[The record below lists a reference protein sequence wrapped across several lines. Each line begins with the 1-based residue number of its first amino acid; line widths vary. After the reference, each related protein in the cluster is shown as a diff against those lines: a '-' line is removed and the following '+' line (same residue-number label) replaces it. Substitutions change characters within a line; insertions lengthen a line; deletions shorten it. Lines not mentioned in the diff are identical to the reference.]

1 MLNFPFI
8 SINWDYF
15 GNFFDAL
22 LSGGNPFNAAWILFK
37 DGGWIVVVILFLY
50 AVKEI
55 YMINIRTR
63 WARQQKYV
71 LLSVDV
77 PKGNEQTPKAV
88 EHIFSHFTAMRSSI
102 NFKEKWFTGK
112 FDLSFSLEI
121 VSRGGD
127 VRFYI
132 RVPVKFRDMVEAA
145 LYSQYPDV
153 GITEAEDYVKEIPKK
168 WPNDTYGIFGCDF
181 KLEKPDLF
189 PIRTYPQFE
198 HMLSQTFND
207 PMSLIM
213 ETFSSSGKEEIFCL
227 QIICT
232 PTNEGWIKKGDL
244 AVKKM
249 VGKPV
254 PPKKNILDKT
264 LDLAHEAVNYAM
276 TSGDAKAGADKKD
289 DIFRMMAMT
298 PGERHT
304 VEAVEMKLSKVG
316 LLCKL
321 RYLQYAPIEKMTVKY
336 YAVKGFLKQFS
347 ALNCNSFTAVARTVP
362 KGDYF
367 WERAGKASKQRWL
380 AKAYA
385 ARDWTYGGPRYILN
399 IEELATIWHFPIMTV
414 KAPLVKKT
422 EAKKSEPPRGLPI
435 R

>member
-1 MLNFPFI
+1 M
-8 SINWDYF
+8 
-15 GNFFDAL
+15 
-22 LSGGNPFNAAWILFK
+22 SGKNPFGAAWILFK

-50 AVKEI
+50 AAKEV
-55 YMINIRTR
+55 YMINIRRR
-63 WARQQKYV
+63 WGRKQKYV
-71 LLSVDV
+71 LLAVDV

-88 EHIFSHFTAMRSSI
+88 EHIFSHFTAMRASI
-102 NFKEKWFTGK
+102 NFKEKWLTGK

-121 VSRGGD
+121 VSHGGD

-132 RVPVKFRDMVEAA
+132 RVPVKFRDMIEAA

-153 GITEAEDYVKEIPKK
+153 GITEAEDYAKEIPKK
-168 WPNDTYGIFGCDF
+168 WPNDTYGMFGCDF
-181 KLEKPDLF
+181 KLERPELF

-213 ETFSSSGKEEIFCL
+213 ETFSSSGKDEVLCL
-227 QIICT
+227 QIIAT
-232 PTNEGWIKKGDL
+232 PTSDSWRVKGNL

-254 PPKKNILDKT
+254 APKKNIFDKT
-264 LDLAHEAVNYAM
+264 LDLAHEVVSYAF
-276 TSGDAKAGADKKD
+276 SGGETAGFEKKD
-289 DIFRMMAMT
+289 DIFRMLAMT

-304 VEAVEMKLSKVG
+304 VEAIEMKLSKVG
-316 LLCKL
+316 LICKL
-321 RYLQYAPIEKMTVKY
+321 RYIQYAPIEKFVFKY
-336 YAVKGFLKQFS
+336 YAVKGFLRQFS
-347 ALNCNSFTAVARTVP
+347 ALDCNSFSAAARTVP
-362 KGDYF
+362 KGEYWWD
-367 WERAGKASKQRWL
+367 RMRKPGKQRWL

-385 ARDWTYGGPRYILN
+385 ARDWEYGGPRYVLN
-399 IEELATIWHFPIMTV
+399 IEELATLWHFPIMTV

-422 EAKKSEPPRGLPI
+422 EAKKAEPPRGLPI